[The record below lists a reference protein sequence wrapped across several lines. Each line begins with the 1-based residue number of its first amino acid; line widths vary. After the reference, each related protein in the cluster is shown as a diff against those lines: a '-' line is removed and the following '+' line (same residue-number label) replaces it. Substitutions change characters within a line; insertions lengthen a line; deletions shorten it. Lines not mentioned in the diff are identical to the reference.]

1 MDFSLRLDTASW
13 DLVMMLP
20 QCSHITRKR
29 GVYYYRRRLPGDA
42 KREIA
47 VSLRTRL
54 FREAQWLAAKLDQ
67 MFRKL
72 MSSVKYEKPAD
83 LQRIA
88 RQYLKSKLEHDIE
101 VRTASPHVGV
111 YSRSTDRIVA
121 DDLEWIESELQTAKT
136 ELRERLYRHQKP
148 LIDELMQAHSIAP
161 ELRDVFSHAILQ
173 ANVDFWVIVRERTVG
188 DFSAEPEGIKAAHP
202 IRSNAVST
210 EVASAPGPLLSE
222 ILASFL
228 DYMSKHEGW
237 RGQTLAQN
245 KTSYAMFV
253 ECCGDMPVTAYERK
267 HLAAFYDLLRA
278 LPKLYSKSAAW
289 RGLPLAEIAARTR
302 DEDYE
307 RLAMKTVKRHFAAL
321 GRLFAYLK
329 ERGEY
334 QGENPAYGFKFPD
347 KGRAR
352 HKRSMWE
359 GEPLRK
365 LFASPVWTGCSSE
378 ARRSRVGKFIIKDE
392 KYWLPLLGL
401 YHGNRLEEFAQLHR
415 SDVRHEEG
423 IWFLDINDEGD
434 KQVKNEQSKRR
445 VPLHPELLRLGFLKY
460 VETIAPKENDR
471 VFPLLRPGGPD
482 NKLGFFFTKWWSRYR
497 KDVGVY
503 QKGLDYHSFRA
514 GVATKLAVAGVSLE
528 VRNELLGH
536 EGKSTDERNYQ
547 KGFSLTFLAEAS
559 SKVSWPEV
567 QL

>member
-1 MDFSLRLDTASW
+1 
-13 DLVMMLP
+13 MMLP

-42 KREIA
+42 KREIS

-54 FREAQWLAAKLDQ
+54 FREAQWLAAKLDRE
-67 MFRKL
+67 FRKV

-83 LQRIA
+83 IQRIA
-88 RQYLKSKLEHDIE
+88 REYLKSKLEHDME

-121 DDLEWIESELQTAKT
+121 DDLEWIDSELQNAKT
-136 ELRERLYRHQKP
+136 ELGERLYRHQKP
-148 LIDELMQAHSIAP
+148 LIDELMQAHSIAS
-161 ELRDVFSHAILQ
+161 EVRDAFSHAILQ
-173 ANVDFWVIVRERTVG
+173 ANVDFWVIVRQRTVG
-188 DFSAEPEGIKAAHP
+188 DFSGDPEGIKAAQP
-202 IRSNAVST
+202 IQSNAAST
-210 EVASAPGPLLSE
+210 EVASAPGSLLSE
-222 ILASFL
+222 ILPGFL

-253 ECCGDMPVTAYERK
+253 ECCGDIPVTAYERK

-289 RGLPLAEIAARTR
+289 RGLPLAEIAARTK
-302 DEDYE
+302 EE
-307 RLAMKTVKRHFAAL
+307 NHEHLAMKTIKRHFAAL
-321 GRLFAYLK
+321 GRLFAHLK

-334 QGENPAYGFKFPD
+334 LGENPAYGFKFPD

-352 HKRSMWE
+352 YKRNMWE
-359 GEPLRK
+359 GEPLKK
-365 LFASPVWTGCSSE
+365 LFGSPVWTGCYSE
-378 ARRSRVGKFIIKDE
+378 GRRSRPGTHIIKDE

-415 SDVRHEEG
+415 ADVRKEED

-445 VPLHPELLRLGFLKY
+445 VPLHPELLRLGFLNY
-460 VETIAPKENDR
+460 VETIAPNENDR

-482 NKLGFFFTKWWSRYR
+482 DKLGFFFTKWWSRYR

-503 QKGLDYHSFRA
+503 EKGLDYHSFRA
-514 GVATKLAVAGVSLE
+514 SVATKLAQANVSLE

-547 KGFSLTFLAEAS
+547 KGFPLKLLADAIA
-559 SKVSWPEV
+559 KVSWPEV
-567 QL
+567 DL